1 MADFGFVG
9 PSYEAPSIYQDSQE
23 CINWRPEIDPLKS
36 PASAT
41 SAASRG
47 IVALYPTPGL
57 QSLIVLQN
65 QAQVRGMRTVSG
77 GAYLVAV
84 CGQYVYVMTSDFTPT
99 LIGTLNSNSGM
110 VGISDNGLNVY
121 IVDGSYRYTW
131 RISTPASAIFTG
143 SISGTTLTVTL
154 LKSGSIG
161 VGQSIFG
168 VGLTAETVITA
179 LGSGTGGPGTYTVNI
194 SQTETSEV
202 MNSAAVA
209 ATLTGSISGTTLT
222 VTAITGTLYPGQT
235 IQGVGVTQG
244 TIITALGSGTVL
256 SQTISTPGIDYAVND
271 TVTVLGGVYGAT
283 PATYTVASVTVG
295 VATLGTITGGTLY
308 TNGTYNNVQMTYV
321 SGPTATTYPKAT
333 IVVSGGAV
341 TSITITTAGTGF
353 TANGTVLSATAAS
366 IGGTGSGFSV
376 PVATLTNTGAVLTLT
391 ATNAGAYTSLPTN
404 PVSTSSSGK
413 GTGLTLTL
421 TFGTGSGGTGNYTLS
436 NSQTVSSETLYAL
449 NFSVLPS
456 TDGAFSGAT
465 SVDIVDNYFVYN
477 KPGSQQWGA
486 TSPLSP
492 ISPALSFSS
501 KDGAPDNLVTLI
513 VDHREVYLLGETSSE
528 VWVDVGTFPF
538 AFQRIPGTSTQHGIA
553 AKDSVSRLGN
563 SFAYVSRNQR
573 GQSEIMQMNGYTP
586 QRISTHAVE
595 NTLVNKYVG
604 DATAWTYQLE
614 GHECYV
620 VSFPTIDLTWVY
632 DITTGMWHKW
642 LATDPLTG
650 QYTMYTGS
658 CSAVFQGLVVV
669 GDHEDGHIYKL
680 DPDTYTDDGVEVRR
694 LRRCPHLVTDLQRQY
709 FDELQIQFQPGV
721 GTLGTASAVTN
732 GILSPLIINNGTTYV
747 VANDVT
753 VYIELNFIPQVTS
766 STPLTDPQA
775 MLRWSNDGG
784 STWSN
789 EHWTTIGKIGHY
801 KNRAI
806 WRRLGW
812 ARDRIF
818 EVVVTDP
825 VKAVIIS
832 ANLKASEGES

>member
-1 MADFGFVG
+1 
-9 PSYEAPSIYQDSQE
+9 
-23 CINWRPEIDPLKS
+23 
-36 PASAT
+36 
-41 SAASRG
+41 
-47 IVALYPTPGL
+47 
-57 QSLIVLQN
+57 
-65 QAQVRGMRTVSG
+65 MRTVSG

-110 VGISDNGLNVY
+110 VGITDNGLNVY
-121 IVDGSYRYTW
+121 IVDGSNRYTW
-131 RISTPASAIFTG
+131 RISNPASAAFIG

-154 LKSGSIG
+154 LKNGSIG
-161 VGQSIFG
+161 VGQSLFG
-168 VGLTAETVITA
+168 VGITAETVITA
-179 LGSGTGGPGTYTVNI
+179 LGSGTGGPGTYTVNL
-194 SQTETSEV
+194 SQTVASEV

-256 SQTISTPGIDYAVND
+256 SQAITTGGTGYNVND
-271 TVTVLGGVYGAT
+271 VITVLGGVYGTT
-283 PATYTVASVTVG
+283 PATY
-295 VATLGTITGGTLY
+295 
-308 TNGTYNNVQMTYV
+308 
-321 SGPTATTYPKAT
+321 
-333 IVVSGGAV
+333 VVSTV
-341 TSITITTAGTGF
+341 TAGVVTG
-353 TANGTVLSATAAS
+353 
-366 IGGTGSGFSV
+366 
-376 PVATLTNTGAVLTLT
+376 LTM
-391 ATNAGAYTSLPTN
+391 TNAGSYTSLPTN
-404 PVSTSSSGK
+404 PVSTSCSGA
-413 GTGLTLTL
+413 GVNLTLTL
-421 TFGTGSGGTGNYTLS
+421 TFGTGSGSTGNYVVS
-436 NSQTVSSETLYAL
+436 ASQTVSSETLYAL

-477 KPGSQQWGA
+477 KPGTQQWGA

-604 DATAWTYQLE
+604 DAIAWTYQLE

-669 GDHEDGHIYKL
+669 GDYEDGHIYKL

-721 GTLGTASAVTN
+721 GTLGTASAITN
-732 GILSPLIINNGTTYV
+732 GIQSPLIINNGTTYV

-753 VYIELNFIPQVTS
+753 VYIELSLIPQINA

-789 EHWTTIGKIGHY
+789 EHWTTIGKIGAY

>member
-1 MADFGFVG
+1 
-9 PSYEAPSIYQDSQE
+9 
-23 CINWRPEIDPLKS
+23 
-36 PASAT
+36 
-41 SAASRG
+41 
-47 IVALYPTPGL
+47 
-57 QSLIVLQN
+57 
-65 QAQVRGMRTVSG
+65 
-77 GAYLVAV
+77 
-84 CGQYVYVMTSDFTPT
+84 
-99 LIGTLNSNSGM
+99 
-110 VGISDNGLNVY
+110 
-121 IVDGSYRYTW
+121 
-131 RISTPASAIFTG
+131 
-143 SISGTTLTVTL
+143 
-154 LKSGSIG
+154 
-161 VGQSIFG
+161 
-168 VGLTAETVITA
+168 
-179 LGSGTGGPGTYTVNI
+179 
-194 SQTETSEV
+194 

-256 SQTISTPGIDYAVND
+256 SQAITTGGTGYNVND
-271 TVTVLGGVYGAT
+271 VITVLGGVYGTT
-283 PATYTVASVTVG
+283 PATY
-295 VATLGTITGGTLY
+295 
-308 TNGTYNNVQMTYV
+308 
-321 SGPTATTYPKAT
+321 
-333 IVVSGGAV
+333 VVSTVSAGVV
-341 TSITITTAGTGF
+341 TG
-353 TANGTVLSATAAS
+353 
-366 IGGTGSGFSV
+366 
-376 PVATLTNTGAVLTLT
+376 LTM
-391 ATNAGAYTSLPTN
+391 TNAGSYTSLPTN
-404 PVSTSSSGK
+404 PVSTSCSGA
-413 GTGLTLTL
+413 GVNLTLTL
-421 TFGTGSGGTGNYTLS
+421 TFGTGSGSTGNYVVS
-436 NSQTVSSETLYAL
+436 ASQTVSSETLYAL

-553 AKDSVSRLGN
+553 AKFSLARIGN
-563 SFAYVSRNQR
+563 SFAYLSRNNR
-573 GQSEIMQMNGYTP
+573 GQSEIMQMNGYIP

-595 NTLVNKYVG
+595 NTLVNKYVD
-604 DATAWTYQLE
+604 DAIAWTYQLE

-620 VSFPTIDLTWVY
+620 ISFPTIDITWVY

-650 QYTMYTGS
+650 QYTRHTGN
-658 CSAVFQGLVVV
+658 CSAVFQGKVVV
-669 GDHEDGHIYKL
+669 GDIDDGHIYTL
-680 DPDTYTDDGVEVRR
+680 DPNTYTDDGVEIRR

-721 GTLGTASAVTN
+721 GN
-732 GILSPLIINNGTTYV
+732 
-747 VANDVT
+747 
-753 VYIELNFIPQVTS
+753 
-766 STPLTDPQA
+766 STDPGFSPQA

-789 EHWTTIGKIGHY
+789 EHWTTIGQIGAY

-812 ARDRIF
+812 SRDRVF

>member
-9 PSYEAPSIYQDSQE
+9 PSYEAPSIYQDAQE

-77 GAYLVAV
+77 GNYLVAV
-84 CGQYVYVMTSDFTPT
+84 CGPYVYVMASDFNPT

-110 VGISDNGLNVY
+110 VGITDNGLNVY

-131 RISTPASAIFTG
+131 RISNPASAVFTG

-161 VGQSIFG
+161 VGQSLFG

-179 LGSGTGGPGTYTVNI
+179 LGSGSGGPGTYTVNI
-194 SQTETSEV
+194 SQTETSEI

-222 VTAITGTLYPGQT
+222 VTAVSGTLYPGQT

-256 SQTISTPGIDYAVND
+256 SQAITTGGTGYNVND
-271 TVTVLGGVYGAT
+271 VITVLGGVYGTT
-283 PATYTVASVTVG
+283 PATY
-295 VATLGTITGGTLY
+295 
-308 TNGTYNNVQMTYV
+308 
-321 SGPTATTYPKAT
+321 
-333 IVVSGGAV
+333 VVSTV
-341 TSITITTAGTGF
+341 TAGVVTG
-353 TANGTVLSATAAS
+353 
-366 IGGTGSGFSV
+366 
-376 PVATLTNTGAVLTLT
+376 LTM
-391 ATNAGAYTSLPTN
+391 TNAGSYTSLPTN
-404 PVSTSSSGK
+404 PVSTSSSGA
-413 GTGLTLTL
+413 GVNLTLTL
-421 TFGTGSGGTGNYTLS
+421 TFGTGSGSTGNYVVS
-436 NSQTVSSETLYAL
+436 ASQTVSSETLYAL

-477 KPGSQQWGA
+477 KPGTQQWGA

-595 NTLVNKYVG
+595 NTLVNKYVA

-620 VSFPTIDLTWVY
+620 VSFPTINLTWVY

-650 QYTMYTGS
+650 QYKMYTGS

-721 GTLGTASAVTN
+721 GTLGTASAISN
-732 GILSPLIINNGTTYV
+732 GIQSPLIINNGTTYV
-747 VANDVT
+747 VANGVT
-753 VYIELNFIPQVTS
+753 VYIELSLIPQVTS

>member
-1 MADFGFVG
+1 MSDFGFVG
-9 PSYEAPSIYQDSQE
+9 PSYEAPSIYQDAQE

-57 QSLIVLQN
+57 QSLILLQN
-65 QAQVRGMRTVSG
+65 QSQVRGMRTVSG

-110 VGISDNGLNVY
+110 VGITDNGLNVY
-121 IVDGSYRYTW
+121 IVDGSNRYTW
-131 RISTPASAIFTG
+131 RISNPASAVFTG

-154 LKSGSIG
+154 LKNGSIG
-161 VGQSIFG
+161 VGQSLFG

-256 SQTISTPGIDYAVND
+256 SQAITTGGTGYNVND
-271 TVTVLGGVYGAT
+271 VITVLGGVYGTT
-283 PATYTVASVTVG
+283 PATY
-295 VATLGTITGGTLY
+295 
-308 TNGTYNNVQMTYV
+308 
-321 SGPTATTYPKAT
+321 
-333 IVVSGGAV
+333 VVSTV
-341 TSITITTAGTGF
+341 TAGVVTG
-353 TANGTVLSATAAS
+353 
-366 IGGTGSGFSV
+366 
-376 PVATLTNTGAVLTLT
+376 LTM
-391 ATNAGAYTSLPTN
+391 TNAGSYTSLPTN
-404 PVSTSSSGK
+404 PVSTSCSGA
-413 GTGLTLTL
+413 GVNLTLTL
-421 TFGTGSGGTGNYTLS
+421 TFGTGSGSTGNYVVS
-436 NSQTVSSETLYAL
+436 ASQTVSSETLYAL

-604 DATAWTYQLE
+604 DAIAWTYQLE

-669 GDHEDGHIYKL
+669 GDYEDGHIYKL

-721 GTLGTASAVTN
+721 GTLGTASAISN
-732 GILSPLIINNGTTYV
+732 GIQSPLIINNGTTYV
-747 VANDVT
+747 VANGVT
-753 VYIELNFIPQVTS
+753 VYIELSLIPQVTS

-789 EHWTTIGKIGHY
+789 EHWTTIGKIGAY